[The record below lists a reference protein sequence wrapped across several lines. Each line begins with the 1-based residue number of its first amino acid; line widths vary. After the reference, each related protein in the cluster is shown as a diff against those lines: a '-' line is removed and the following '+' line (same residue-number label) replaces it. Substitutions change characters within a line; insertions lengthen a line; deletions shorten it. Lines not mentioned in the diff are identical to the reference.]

1 MLVSHLFFQM
11 DRLPWFEPSVV
22 LVIAAVKIGRW
33 GMYLHGAYHGKRCLQ
48 EKKKK
53 RIFQSPMTRFPV
65 VSTIEAHIL
74 QFDHAPLPPI
84 LLEG

>member
-33 GMYLHGAYHGKRCLQ
+33 SVAVQGL
-48 EKKKK
+48 
-53 RIFQSPMTRFPV
+53 
-65 VSTIEAHIL
+65 
-74 QFDHAPLPPI
+74 D
-84 LLEG
+84 